1 MICSD
6 QSLLEKELGHLKKI
20 LFIKRMVTLMW
31 MIIKVMKTVKETIN
45 TETISTNQLG
55 TLQGNNV
62 KVHFLILAY
71 GGPKGKNIIKSMNNN
86 IQRNLFNN
94 VKIRITYTDRKL
106 GTNPANICWS
116 S

>member
-45 TETISTNQLG
+45 TETILTNQLG
-55 TLQGNNV
+55 TLQVNND

-71 GGPKGKNIIKSMNNN
+71 GG
-86 IQRNLFNN
+86 RE
-94 VKIRITYTDRKL
+94 VKISL
-106 GTNPANICWS
+106 NQ
-116 S
+116 